1 MGPGPGSVLSGA
13 PQVTGSD
20 TPPAGTAPV
29 APPPAPAAPRP
40 RLRRTAA
47 ALVALALAGSSGTA
61 TALTLKPAR
70 PSTPPVVLTAPV
82 PALRGLAADAP
93 AATPAGVAA
102 ALDPLAGVKG
112 LGTLTGVVTDPAT
125 GTALWDRTGTTP
137 QVPGSTG
144 KLLTTAAAL
153 LTLNPTDR
161 LVTRVVAGAQPGTVV
176 LVGGGD
182 PTLTALPAG
191 QEGVYPDPS
200 RLTALADAVRRA
212 APGPVTRVLVDTSRY
227 TGPSLQGSWDPA
239 DVPGGNIAPIEPVML
254 DGGRADP
261 RKQDGPR
268 VTDPALTA
276 GRALAGLLGADQQA
290 VATGTAAP
298 DAAVLG
304 SVVSAPVSDL
314 VEHTVRASDNVLAEV
329 LAREVAI
336 ARKGDPTF
344 DGAAAGTLAALGQAG
359 FDVAGAAMVDGS
371 GLSTQDKVPA
381 KLLGAILAAAAAPAQ
396 GPRDTQ
402 FLRPILTGLPVA
414 GGDGTLNQRYAPGSP
429 SAPGRGVVRAK
440 TGTLTG
446 VSSLAGVT
454 TDADGRLLV
463 FALMS
468 NGVLPSVA
476 RPKLDA
482 LAAALAGC
490 GCR

>member
-1 MGPGPGSVLSGA
+1 MGPGPGSVLS
-13 PQVTGSD
+13 D
-20 TPPAGTAPV
+20 PPRV
-29 APPPAPAAPRP
+29 APPATADGPGAPPAATRSRP

-47 ALVALALAGSSGTA
+47 ALVALALSASGGTA
-61 TALTLKPAR
+61 TALTLRPPR
-70 PSTPPVVLTAPV
+70 PSSPPVVLTVPV
-82 PALRGLAADAP
+82 PALRGLAAGAP

-102 ALDPLAGVKG
+102 ALDPLAGAGG

-125 GTALWDRTGTTP
+125 GTALWDRAGATP
-137 QVPGSTG
+137 QVPGSAG

-161 LVTRVVAGAQPGTVV
+161 LVTRVVAGPDPGTVV

-212 APGPVTRVLVDTSRY
+212 APGPVTRVLVDTGRY
-227 TGPSLQGSWDPA
+227 TGASLQDSWDPA
-239 DVPGGNIAPIEPVML
+239 DVPGGYVAPIEPVML
-254 DGGRADP
+254 DGGRIDP
-261 RKQDGPR
+261 RELDGPR

-276 GRALAGLLGADQQA
+276 GRALAGLLGADRKA
-290 VATGTAAP
+290 VAKGTAAP

-304 SVVSAPVSDL
+304 SVVSAPISDL

-336 ARKGDPTF
+336 ARNGEPTF
-344 DGAAAGTLAALGQAG
+344 AGASAQSLAALGQAG
-359 FDVAGAAMVDGS
+359 FDVTGATMVDGS
-371 GLSTQDKVPA
+371 GLSTQDRVPA
-381 KLLGAILAAAAAPAQ
+381 KLLGAVLAAAAAPAQ

-414 GGDGTLNQRYAPGSP
+414 GGDGTLSQRYARDSP
-429 SAPGRGVVRAK
+429 SAAGRGVVRAK

-446 VSSLAGVT
+446 VSSLAGVA

-482 LAAALAGC
+482 IAARLSGC